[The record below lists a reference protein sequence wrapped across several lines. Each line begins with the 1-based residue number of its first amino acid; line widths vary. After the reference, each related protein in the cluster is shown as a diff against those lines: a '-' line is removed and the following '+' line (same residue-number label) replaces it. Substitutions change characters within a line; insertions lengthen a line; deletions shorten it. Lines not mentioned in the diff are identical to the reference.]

1 MEGGG
6 AATCHLAN
14 PIRTSFYAS
23 GEVRGVSWLKAEGDL
38 GALSTLQLQI
48 LVSFCSISPFPST
61 RQADLPWYTRDRR
74 PQGLIGVRGERAFCV
89 QPGLPGGCGSCGGGR
104 SLEGRRRSLAQSTQ
118 RQTSLGSRW
127 RVSMDTVRS
136 TNRPNIERS
145 LPSTH
150 LSLGIARTQGE
161 PLLGPLD
168 RVLVAHLPGDR
179 KYRSFS
185 RLQSDAVS
193 M

>member
-74 PQGLIGVRGERAFCV
+74 PQGLIGVRGERAFRV

-104 SLEGRRRSLAQSTQ
+104 SLEGRRRPPKT
-118 RQTSLGSRW
+118 GGCRW
-127 RVSMDTVRS
+127 RVCVPDWECLSTLSSRPTLPTTSTVYIALIPRFLAS
-136 TNRPNIERS
+136 TR
-145 LPSTH
+145 
-150 LSLGIARTQGE
+150 
-161 PLLGPLD
+161 
-168 RVLVAHLPGDR
+168 
-179 KYRSFS
+179 
-185 RLQSDAVS
+185 